1 MYLKKYIFTL
11 LITVFFIKSVFGK
24 EHVLKWFN
32 NAQVIDSIVFI
43 DISKYQLTLAKV
55 SWGDN
60 KRNYRF
66 LKCLATIKVDSGG
79 KINLKFFCDG
89 FDHLENKF
97 SIKLFRESGYEAGIG
112 AAVYRYG
119 IGRCKSF
126 LSREWKDSKKCIDEV
141 TKGFYRHTS

>member
-1 MYLKKYIFTL
+1 MYLKKYIFIL
-11 LITVFFIKSVFGK
+11 FITVFFIKSIFGK

-32 NAQVIDSIVFI
+32 NVQVIDSMLFI
-43 DISKYQLTLAKV
+43 DISKYQLTLSEV

-60 KRNYRF
+60 ERNYRF
-66 LKCLATIKVDSGG
+66 LKCLDPIKVDSGG

-97 SIKLFRESGYEAGIG
+97 SIKLFRESDYEAGIG
-112 AAVYRYG
+112 VAVYRYG
-119 IGRCKSF
+119 TGRYKSF
-126 LSREWKDSKKCIDEV
+126 LSRECKDSKKCISEV